1 MSQTK
6 EKNVMFAV
14 MVKPEARCDVCEDG
28 KFWVKDETHEY
39 YVSEKD
45 RGLWKSRDDAEK
57 AVTESYE
64 DIVEVK
70 KTNKDQIITPEQRID
85 EALDSVLRASGTSLN
100 HYRTRIQLDD
110 MRKAMR
116 KVMSDSYIAGSNDA
130 MNVVRGNEQDHSQ
143 R

>member
-1 MSQTK
+1 MSQTN
-6 EKNVMFAV
+6 EETVMFAV
-14 MVKPEARCDVCEDG
+14 MVKPEARREVCEDG

-39 YVSEKD
+39 YVTEKD
-45 RGLWKSRDDAEK
+45 RGLWKSKDDAEK
-57 AVTESYE
+57 AITESWE
-64 DIVEVK
+64 EIVEVK
-70 KTNKDQIITPEQRID
+70 KTNEEQITTPEQRID

-100 HYRTRIQLDD
+100 HYRTRIHLEG

-130 MNVVRGNEQDHSQ
+130 MKIMSGVANENN